1 MAICAC
7 GAQTTPKSP
16 RCRRCTCRL
25 AQARYR
31 RTAKGNATQ
40 ARYDSTGKGRAVD
53 ARYRS
58 TPRGRRL
65 MSAVNALRIFVGHSY
80 YGRAAT
86 VEQAAAIRSHIQER
100 LRAFKRQQDA
110 DA

>member
-1 MAICAC
+1 
-7 GAQTTPKSP
+7 
-16 RCRRCTCRL
+16 
-25 AQARYR
+25 
-31 RTAKGNATQ
+31 
-40 ARYDSTGKGRAVD
+40 
-53 ARYRS
+53 
-58 TPRGRRL
+58 